1 MDKFDKEEMRQMMTD
16 VIAIHATDVHGQFAV
31 VNLKLEEIGKLGS
44 RVTDLE
50 TKPHSIEVC
59 GQAATIKELHDN
71 MITVK
76 AERRFIG
83 KVGAIGAAAITI
95 ILTILKFFIIS

>member
-1 MDKFDKEEMRQMMTD
+1 MMTD
-16 VIAIHATDVHGQFAV
+16 VIAIHATDVHGQFAL
-31 VNLKLEEIGKLGS
+31 VNLKLEEIGKLGQ

-50 TKPHSIEVC
+50 TKPHPIEIC
-59 GQAATIKELHDN
+59 AQSQTIKELRDN
-71 MITVK
+71 MVTVK
-76 AERRFIG
+76 AERKFIG